1 MSGDRNL
8 RVIKTYK
15 VELQKILYPF
25 IKDILDRLDAKE
37 IISRSDY
44 SLLDEKSRSEL
55 PRCLLDHMIDMG
67 EGVCARFLKETL
79 SPYCGEN
86 PHLRDRMKVEAKPV
100 YEALMT
106 LNTEDAT
113 DSVTSGTE
121 RVKPSREDFY
131 KSKKGEE
138 NVYQVMPR
146 GPARRRRALIINN
159 MNFTGEG
166 LSKRNGSEEDVKYL
180 EWLFK
185 ELDYTPIVHKDQSAE
200 EIENLVKKFAKMDEH
215 MQSDSAFVVVMSHGC
230 NRGVFG
236 KDKSD
241 LLSIE
246 TIYTALNNNNCP
258 GLKDKPKIIIVQA
271 CRVHTDTDSA
281 APEEVVDACQETG
294 GRRVPRESDMTCLYS
309 TLPEDKSYRS
319 RTKGSFL
326 IQHLVEVMK
335 EHACT
340 EHVQEL
346 FTRVKDRCFV
356 KDPPQMPV
364 DERNSLRRRFYLFPG
379 F

>member
-1 MSGDRNL
+1 MSGDRSL
-8 RVIKTYK
+8 RVIKKCK
-15 VELQKILYPF
+15 VELLKILYPF

-37 IISRSDY
+37 IINRSDY
-44 SLLDEKSRSEL
+44 SWLDEKPRAEL
-55 PRCLLDHMIDMG
+55 PRYLLDHLINMG
-67 EGVCARFLKETL
+67 EGVCTRFLKEIL

-86 PHLRDRMKVEAKPV
+86 PHLRDRMKAEANPV

-106 LNTEDAT
+106 PNTEDVT

-121 RVKPSREDFY
+121 RVKASREDFY
-131 KSKKGEE
+131 NSKKGEE
-138 NVYQVMPR
+138 CVYQVMPR
-146 GPARRRRALIINN
+146 GPARQRQALIINN
-159 MNFTGEG
+159 MNFTKG
-166 LSKRNGSEEDVKYL
+166 LSKRNGSDEDVKYL
-180 EWLFK
+180 VWLFK
-185 ELDYTPIVHKDQSAE
+185 VLDYTPIVHKDQSAE

-215 MQSDSAFVVVMSHGC
+215 WHSDSAFVVVMSHGC

-236 KDKSD
+236 KDNSD

-246 TIYTALNNNNCP
+246 TVYTALNNNNCP

-271 CRVHTDTDSA
+271 CRGVHTATDSA
-281 APEEVVDACQETG
+281 APEEVVDTCWETSS
-294 GRRVPRESDMTCLYS
+294 RKMPRESDMTCLYS
-309 TLPEDKSYRS
+309 TLPDDVSYRS
-319 RTKGSFL
+319 PTKGSFL
-326 IQHLVEVMK
+326 IQHLVEVIK

-346 FTRVKDRCFV
+346 FTRVKDRCSV

>member
-1 MSGDRNL
+1 MSGDPNL
-8 RVIKTYK
+8 RLIKKYK
-15 VELQKILYPF
+15 VHLRTILYPS
-25 IKDILDRLDAKE
+25 IKEILDRLDAE
-37 IISRSDY
+37 DIINHSEY
-44 SLLDEKSRSEL
+44 IMLDEKPRAEL
-55 PRCLLDHMIDMG
+55 PRFLLDHLIDMG
-67 EGVCARFLKETL
+67 EGVCTRFLKETL
-79 SPYCGEN
+79 LPYCREN
-86 PHLRDRMKVEAKPV
+86 TPLRDRLMSETKPV
-100 YEALMT
+100 YEVLMT
-106 LNTEDAT
+106 LKTDVT

-121 RVKPSREDFY
+121 RVKASREDFY
-131 KSKKGEE
+131 NSTKGEE
-138 NVYQVMPR
+138 YVYRVRPR
-146 GPARRRRALIINN
+146 GPARQRQALIINN

-166 LSKRNGSEEDVKYL
+166 LLKRNGSEEDVKYL
-180 EWLFK
+180 VWLFK

-215 MQSDSAFVVVMSHGC
+215 MHSDSTFVVVMSHGC

-236 KDKSD
+236 KGKND

-271 CRVHTDTDSA
+271 CRVDIATDSA
-281 APEEVVDACQETG
+281 APKEVVDANWETG
-294 GRRVPRESDMTCLYS
+294 GCRVPRESDMTCLYS
-309 TLPEDKSYRS
+309 TLPDDVSYRS
-319 RTKGSFL
+319 RIKGSFL

-346 FTRVKDRCFV
+346 FTRVKDKCSM